1 MLTTNTHLIPAFDT
15 GSVPV
20 LTGLRCCDRDIWHDA
35 VDVRMQTVAEGD
47 PDRLRA
53 LIEWLE
59 GPTIYDTL
67 VEERGGVR

>member
-1 MLTTNTHLIPAFDT
+1 MMTSNASLIPTFDT
-15 GSVPV
+15 GATPV
-20 LTGLRCCDRDIWHDA
+20 LTGLRCSDRTIWHDA
-35 VDVRMQTVAEGD
+35 VDVRMRTVAEGD

-53 LIEWLE
+53 LIAWLE